1 MARVTNSDI
10 IKRIEHLENNECRS
24 EIRNTVNKLVAAQ
37 QSHVSVQKE
46 QFDSVNKHI
55 RSLEKRM
62 YNPDDGII
70 VKINKLVTFKGTM
83 IKAL

>member
-1 MARVTNSDI
+1 MARITNEDI

-24 EIRNTVNKLVAAQ
+24 EIRSTVNKLVAVQ
-37 QSHVSVQKE
+37 QAHVSVQKE
-46 QFDSVNKHI
+46 QFDSVNSHI

-70 VKINKLVTFKGTM
+70 VKINKLVAFKGT
-83 IKAL
+83 ITKTL